1 MNAAAHP
8 QTPPPVAP
16 AAPAPA
22 LPVAAP
28 HAGVVGTPPELTRA
42 TSLGF
47 DGTRAA
53 RPGAGSAP
61 DVRASGRVLPELEPD
76 AQKRRRL
83 WRHPAFLV
91 SMSTTVLALIAAIV
105 LLLMGAFGNAG
116 SITELGIERTSGN
129 IRVHWVGTGEPVE
142 LFAVGG
148 PSGDVVDLSQR
159 VTGDEA
165 WIPLGALLVD
175 DSTCIVVRPADPDAG
190 KPTPVAD
197 PTAEQKPEPQLVVST
212 DAGELEA
219 QRGASACVADAVDL
233 ALPESDKDE

>member
-16 AAPAPA
+16 TATAPASYTSAPPA
-22 LPVAAP
+22 AAVN
-28 HAGVVGTPPELTRA
+28 APPEPSRA
-42 TSLGF
+42 ASLGF

-53 RPGAGSAP
+53 RPGAGAAP
-61 DVRASGRVLPELEPD
+61 DVRASGRVLPELEPE
-76 AQKRRRL
+76 AQKRRKL

-91 SMSTTVLALIAAIV
+91 SMGTTLLALIAAAV
-105 LLLMGAFGNAG
+105 LMIMGVFGSAG

-129 IRVHWVGTGEPVE
+129 IRVHWTGTGEPVE

-148 PSGDVVDLSQR
+148 PSGEVVDLSQR

-165 WIPLGALLVD
+165 WIPLGALIVD
-175 DSTCIVVRPADPDAG
+175 DSTCIVVRPASPDAG

-197 PTAEQKPEPQLVVST
+197 PNAKQEPIPQLVVST
-212 DAGELEA
+212 DTADLEA

-233 ALPESDKDE
+233 ALPESDEDE